1 MLYNCKK
8 ISILP
13 PKNFIK
19 YNTTNEYKKII
30 QIDFCLK
37 QEIQYLWNQ
46 GIRTTGCCCG
56 HGRNLGFIQVLDEDI
71 NAMYD
76 LGYQNYI
83 YEDDFGGVERKDTFI
98 PKSTRHYYNGY
109 TDSYLG

>member
-1 MLYNCKK
+1 MLYSCKK
-8 ISILP
+8 ISIVP

-37 QEIQYLWNQ
+37 QEIQYLWEQ

-71 NAMYD
+71 DAMYD
-76 LGYQNYI
+76 
-83 YEDDFGGVERKDTFI
+83 K
-98 PKSTRHYYNGY
+98 
-109 TDSYLG
+109 

>member
-1 MLYNCKK
+1 MIYNCKK

-37 QEIQYLWNQ
+37 QEIQYLWDQ

-56 HGRNLGFIQVLDEDI
+56 HGRNLGFIQVLNEDI
-71 NAMYD
+71 GAMYD

-83 YEDDFGGVERKDTFI
+83 YEDDFGGVERKDAFI

-109 TDSYLG
+109 TDGYLG